1 MKRRSPSTN
10 PCRQRHALA
19 GAGALLLISVLGGSQ
34 VGCYDGQELVDRI
47 RSKAIRTRLEEVDL
61 GTFRITLPQHE
72 KTAELTEI
80 NVHMFAH
87 TARYKTKALKREL
100 EEKSHLVHDKA
111 ITTLRSLSHADL
123 ADPDLT
129 KVRTKMLDGVNEI
142 LEEPVLSDVGLYDF
156 HIARQ

>member
-1 MKRRSPSTN
+1 MAIELKVP
-10 PCRQRHALA
+10 ALGESVTEA
-19 GAGALLLISVLGGSQ
+19 IISQWLKQ
-34 VGCYDGQELVDRI
+34 VGEAVQLDEPIVELETDKINVEI
-47 RSKAIRTRLEEVDL
+47 NAPSAGV
-61 GTFRITLPQHE
+61 
-72 KTAELTEI
+72 LTEI